1 MLQRTVEALRKEEG
15 VHDWLA
21 RHIRKTSTQ
30 YYVIGSRPE
39 SRRRVQSEKVVV
51 TVMNDHGPSDG
62 GQGRARGEAQVTVL
76 PGDLG
81 AETGLRHK
89 LGQAVFMARLA
100 DNSLYGL
107 PAPTEYP
114 AVELADPVIQSRPQQ
129 VAEELVQ
136 RLLKALADE
145 NDVRLSSAEAFV
157 EEIQIELQNSR
168 GCHGHQTQ
176 TSLLL
181 DWVLLAASTKDEMES
196 HIAIE
201 RRRAADLDAPALV
214 RRYAQYARDA
224 LVATPPRTG
233 TFPVV
238 VSDEALEELLVSQG
252 YSPLIYR
259 SSAQL
264 KYQRMTPWEVGASV
278 FARAPSGD
286 AFTMY
291 SDALLP
297 FGMRSGTFD
306 AEGLACQR
314 LPIIENGVLS
324 RFWAEQRYA
333 EYLGV
338 PATGTFGNMEI
349 AAGARPF
356 SGLLDDDATLYHIVA
371 FSAMSPDPLTGD
383 FVGEIR
389 LGYELT
395 AGRARPIRGGSIS
408 GNLFD
413 VLARAQLSRETA
425 FLGDYS
431 GPRAMRFADVT
442 VAGA

>member
-1 MLQRTVEALRKEEG
+1 MLQRTVKAIRKAEG

-21 RHIRKTSTQ
+21 RYIRKTSTQ

-39 SRRRVQSEKVVV
+39 NRRSVQSEKVVV
-51 TVMNDHGPSDG
+51 TVMNDHIPSTG
-62 GQGRARGEAQVTVL
+62 GQGKVRGEAEATIL
-76 PGDLG
+76 PGHFGD
-81 AETGLRHK
+81 AAGLEHK

-107 PAPTEYP
+107 PAPANYP
-114 AVELADPVIQSRPQQ
+114 SVELADPVIQSRPEQ

-136 RLLKALADE
+136 RLLTALADE
-145 NDVRLSSAEAFV
+145 KGVRLSSAEAFV
-157 EEIQIELQNSR
+157 EETQIELQNSR
-168 GCHGHQTQ
+168 GCHGRQTQ

-181 DWVLLAASTKDEMES
+181 DWVLLAASTNDEMES
-196 HIAIE
+196 HIAVE
-201 RRRAADLDAPALV
+201 RRRAADLDVAALV
-214 RRYAQYARDA
+214 QRYAQHARDA
-224 LVATPPRTG
+224 LIAGPPRTG
-233 TFPVV
+233 AFPVV

-278 FARAPSGD
+278 IARTPSGD

-291 SDALLP
+291 SHALLP
-297 FGMRSGTFD
+297 FGMRSGSLD

-314 LPIIENGVLS
+314 LPVIEKGVLS
-324 RFWAEQRYA
+324 RFWAAQRYA
-333 EYLGV
+333 EYLQI

-349 AAGARPF
+349 AAGTRPF
-356 SGLLDDDATLYHIVA
+356 SGLLDDDATFYHIVA

-395 AGRARPIRGGSIS
+395 AGCARPIRGGSIS
-408 GNLFD
+408 GNLFE
-413 VLARAQLSRETA
+413 VLASAQLSRETV
-425 FLGDYS
+425 FLGDYL
-431 GPRAMRFADVT
+431 GPRAMRFAGVT